1 MKRILML
8 AGGAAAAVMMAGC
21 VAVPYGAPAYGG
33 GYYDSYGYAPGYDAG
48 YAGYA
53 PGYAVAPAPV
63 VTFGVS
69 SGYYGGRYY
78 RGWHGRGRGW
88 GWHH

>member
-1 MKRILML
+1 ML
-8 AGGAAAAVMMAGC
+8 AGGAAVAMTMAGC
-21 VAVPYGAPAYGG
+21 VAVPYGAPAYGDAYYG
-33 GYYDSYGYAPGYDAG
+33 NYGYYGYG
-48 YAGYA
+48 

-63 VTFGVS
+63 VTLGVS
-69 SGYYGGRYY
+69 GGYYGGGYY

>member
-1 MKRILML
+1 MKRTLML
-8 AGGAAAAVMMAGC
+8 AGGAAVALLLGGC

-33 GYYDSYGYAPGYDAG
+33 GYYSGYD
-48 YAGYA
+48 YA

-69 SGYYGGRYY
+69 GGGYYGGGYH
-78 RGWHGRGRGW
+78 RGWGRGRGW